1 MKSALV
7 WGSSGGIGSATVEK
21 LVAENWDVLAVS
33 RSPANF
39 GNSVTEVEI
48 GDIRDPDEVATVA
61 DEHQDKLTK
70 VDLWVY
76 AIGDITSTRIADM
89 DPEDWNR
96 ITETNLKGSFLTSRY
111 SLPLLKDEAHMVFVG
126 AVSERTQ
133 LPGLGAYVSAKAGLE
148 SFVEVLG
155 KEERD
160 RTISIVRPEA
170 VDTPF
175 WDKVS
180 FDLPHGAREPE
191 EVADRILEAYEQKE
205 AGEVNI

>member
-1 MKSALV
+1 MKTAMV
-7 WGSSGGIGSATVEK
+7 WGSSGGIGGATVEQ
-21 LVAENWDVLAVS
+21 LVEENWDVLAVS
-33 RSPANF
+33 RSSGNF
-39 GNSVTEVEI
+39 SGSVTEVEI
-48 GDIRDPDEVATVA
+48 TDIRNPEEVAAVA
-61 DEHQDKLTK
+61 DEYRDKVEQ

-76 AIGDITSTRIADM
+76 AIGDVTSRRIADM
-89 DPEDWNR
+89 DPEDWDR
-96 ITETNLKGSFLTSRY
+96 ISETNLKGSFLASRY
-111 SLPLLKDEAHMVFVG
+111 SIPLLKEGTHMVFVG

-148 SFVEVLG
+148 SFVEVLR

-160 RTISIVRPEA
+160 RIISIVRPKA

-191 EVADRILEAYEQKE
+191 EVASRILEAYEQKE
-205 AGEVNI
+205 DGKIDF